1 MRSRLGFFPDDNMSQ
16 IENKNVYRALFEQ
29 SPIGL
34 MIFDKHGT
42 IIEANESS
50 LNFLR
55 ASREKI
61 IGLSYLD
68 LKDKT
73 VAELLGRGLKGEASD
88 YQGPYRTTISDLL
101 LQVRFRVNPL
111 FENGELAGIALVF
124 EDMTERMETEAKLE
138 NVLSQRLAAEASSKE
153 NEAQFRSLFLSAG
166 EAIFIMDDRNFLEC
180 NPKTEKMFGC
190 RKQDIVG
197 ASPVDFSPELQPDG
211 SASTEKA
218 KEKIALAMAG
228 EPQTFEWLH
237 CRKDKSTFDAEVS
250 LTSVTLGGKTLL
262 QAIVRD
268 ISERKRAEDQILKL
282 NEELEIKV
290 LLRTEELKSANRF
303 LETTN
308 KDLLHTLEELK
319 STQAQLVQSE
329 KMGVLGQL
337 IAGIAH
343 EVNTP
348 LGAIIS
354 SNEGIQS
361 VFRSDWEK
369 LLCDYA
375 EFGDREREVWRMI
388 FSKGSIFPEFYD
400 SAEERR
406 NRKAIREELASM
418 GYSSLDTMSESLAEL
433 GIGPEDLPE
442 LIRDI
447 PKEILP
453 ALVAN
458 ASSLSGILRYSNVI
472 REAAVKA
479 AGVIRA
485 LKTYVYQDQ
494 SGIGVVDIREQMD
507 IVLTLYYNKAKLG
520 VEIVRNFSEDS
531 LVLGQAD
538 QLTQV
543 WANLINNAFQ
553 AISYQGRLELASVV
567 DGKDLIVSVTD
578 DGPGIPEEIQ
588 DRIFE
593 PFFTTKMQGEG
604 SGLGLDICRKIV
616 ERHNGSIDFISRPG
630 RTSFQVRLPLAERK

>member
-1 MRSRLGFFPDDNMSQ
+1 MSQ

-180 NPKTEKMFGC
+180 NPKTEEMFGC

-567 DGKDLIVSVTD
+567 EGKDLIVSVTD

>member
-1 MRSRLGFFPDDNMSQ
+1 MSQ